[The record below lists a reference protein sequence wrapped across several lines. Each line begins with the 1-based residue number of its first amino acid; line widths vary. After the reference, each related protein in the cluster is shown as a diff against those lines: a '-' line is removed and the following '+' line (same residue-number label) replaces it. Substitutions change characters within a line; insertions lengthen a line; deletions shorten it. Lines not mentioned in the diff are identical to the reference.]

1 MRFNW
6 QGILKEWQRMEQR
19 SQRWKEDL
27 VRGWREIQSA
37 AAPLA
42 DRSFAEIE
50 ALRLRYRLDRI
61 DRRLFEAYQTLG
73 RRVTESWAG
82 ENLLSEEERKRD
94 SRRIDLL
101 SEERKRIMDQMK
113 EMEAF
118 LSNPERRFQRE
129 ENDAWRS

>member
-1 MRFNW
+1 MRFTW
-6 QGILKEWQRMEQR
+6 QGILKEWQGVEKKSLQ
-19 SQRWKEDL
+19 WKEDL

-50 ALRLRYRLDRI
+50 ALRLRRRLDRI
-61 DRRLFEAYQTLG
+61 DRRLFEAYQALG
-73 RRVTESWAG
+73 RRVSESWAG
-82 ENLLSEEERKRD
+82 ENLLAEEERKRE

-101 SEERKRIMDQMK
+101 SEERKRIVDQMR

-118 LSNPERRFQRE
+118 RSNPERRFQRE
-129 ENDAWRS
+129 EKDAWRS